1 MAPGIASRPAQN
13 IVDLELLSDVLEE
26 KESIL
31 DHVLNHAYELPLKN
45 RHPIL
50 RRIVD
55 NLVIADLMR
64 LYFQG
69 VGINSVSADINNTA
83 MSLDQEAYTLLGG
96 IMAGRTVVLP
106 NGQLLQNEPL
116 NRPSAYILKGEV
128 MKTSETLPIMGGIMG
143 VKTRYSSYDHMG
155 IDWDVETPP
164 LTDNLVFNDNKT
176 RAKGALRPL

>member
-64 LYFQG
+64 LYFQE
-69 VGINSVSADINNTA
+69 VGI
-83 MSLDQEAYTLLGG
+83 QLGFS
-96 IMAGRTVVLP
+96 RHK
-106 NGQLLQNEPL
+106 QYCHE
-116 NRPSAYILKGEV
+116 S
-128 MKTSETLPIMGGIMG
+128 
-143 VKTRYSSYDHMG
+143 
-155 IDWDVETPP
+155 
-164 LTDNLVFNDNKT
+164 
-176 RAKGALRPL
+176 